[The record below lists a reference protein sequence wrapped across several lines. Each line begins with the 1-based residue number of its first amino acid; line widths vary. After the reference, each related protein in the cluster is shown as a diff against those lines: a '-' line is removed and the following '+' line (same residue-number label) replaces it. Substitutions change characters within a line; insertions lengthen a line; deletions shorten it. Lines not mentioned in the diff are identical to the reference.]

1 MNISIIEVTKK
12 HLGEYAQIPMW
23 LKVTSKYQ
31 LDKVNAGLGGI
42 IFNEVNVNE
51 YIKDLA
57 VYEKPLEWEEQFDI
71 SNWGFFIAYD
81 NDIPIGGATL
91 VYNTKGVNL
100 LNNRKDIV
108 VLWDIRIAPEYKAM
122 GIGSQMFSHVI
133 DWAKERN
140 CKQIK
145 IETQNNNVPACK
157 FYAKHGAKLGE
168 IDEYAYYGE
177 DDDEVMLMW
186 YLNI

>member
-1 MNISIIEVTKK
+1 MISIREVTKQD
-12 HLGEYAQIPMW
+12 LGEYAQIPMW
-23 LKVTSKYQ
+23 LKVTSKYE
-31 LDKVNAGLGGI
+31 LEKVNGGLGGI
-42 IFNEVNVNE
+42 LLKEVKVDE
-51 YIKDLA
+51 YIKDLG
-57 VYEKPLEWEEQFDI
+57 VYEKPLEWEEQFNI

-81 NDIPIGGATL
+81 NDKPIGGAAL
-91 VYNTKGVNL
+91 VYNTEGVNL
-100 LNNRKDIV
+100 LRNRKDIV
-108 VLWDIRIAPEYKAM
+108 VLWDIRIAPEYKAR
-122 GIGSQMFSHVI
+122 GIGSEIFSHII
-133 DWAKERN
+133 DWSKDRN

-157 FYAKHGAKLGE
+157 FYAKQGAKLAQ